1 MDEFHSG
8 VSMEKNLQ
16 ILESLLCKTNGHLY
30 DALKFTLAIPR
41 TEIALRLFCIWPL
54 WMAVKTVAVLH
65 NNPELLNSNAQIKI
79 SRRTVKRILL
89 GTPFIVWSNY
99 LLKIS
104 FDNIINDTIL
114 KNPPNFDLEGLMTRL
129 KRLPLDTINS
139 NT

>member
-1 MDEFHSG
+1 
-8 VSMEKNLQ
+8 
-16 ILESLLCKTNGHLY
+16 
-30 DALKFTLAIPR
+30 
-41 TEIALRLFCIWPL
+41 
-54 WMAVKTVAVLH
+54 MAVKTVAVLH
-65 NNPELLNSNAQIKI
+65 NNPELLNSNAQVKI

-89 GTPFIVWSNY
+89 GTPFIVWSNN